1 MRDQIAYGSSLP
13 GLGRRESFQCFGHG
27 PKARKPMNRFSL
39 YTILGPKW
47 FIADD
52 VDEYRNF
59 YG

>member
-1 MRDQIAYGSSLP
+1 MRDQLAYGSSLP

-27 PKARKPMNRFSL
+27 PKARKPMNRFSR

-52 VDEYRNF
+52 GR
-59 YG
+59 